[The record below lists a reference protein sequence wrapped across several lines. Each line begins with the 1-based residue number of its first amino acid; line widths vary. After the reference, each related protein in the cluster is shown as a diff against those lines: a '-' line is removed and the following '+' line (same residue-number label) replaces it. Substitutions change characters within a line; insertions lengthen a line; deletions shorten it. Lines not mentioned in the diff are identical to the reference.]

1 MEQVATVQ
9 AAPQTSLRQ
18 MLGMGQAGQVQGD
31 AFAMIFQQLMGDGAA
46 GEDGDIA
53 ALLMQMAGGLQKD
66 QEKLGAQMAAE
77 MLNTM
82 PNLSPQVMT
91 ALVQASWGA
100 DQANVEAFAAQ
111 MEAMGGK
118 DQLAALMARIPR
130 NVTQALEELVM
141 PEEQEAGQQQN
152 RDFLE
157 MLSAAWQEQP
167 KQTARTLTTQLD
179 HASIREAKA
188 LMQRD
193 RKQVVNDLP
202 DIEALQAEVDARR
215 FVPVDTGSH
224 ELQQPIV
231 PDGEELAQQVKTG
244 IFENV
249 AKGKNEFVVR
259 LKPEGIGE
267 IVVKLSEDKE
277 KISLSILTT
286 STQTAR
292 LISNEVAALQNA
304 LKPLNAEVQEITT
317 IAANEQAAQYSAQN
331 QMTDQGR
338 QSHSQ
343 QEPGHSHRAQHVTGV
358 EDGFDDT
365 VEAGLAKDDDSLDT
379 YI

>member
-1 MEQVATVQ
+1 
-9 AAPQTSLRQ
+9 
-18 MLGMGQAGQVQGD
+18 
-31 AFAMIFQQLMGDGAA
+31 MIFQQLMGDGTLG
-46 GEDGDIA
+46 GEEGSLA

-77 MLNTM
+77 MLNSCPTLN
-82 PNLSPQVMT
+82 PAVMT
-91 ALVQASWGA
+91 ALVQASWSA

-111 MEAMGGK
+111 IAAMGGK
-118 DQLAALMARIPR
+118 DQLDALLAQAQRG
-130 NVTQALEELVM
+130 VTQALEELVL
-141 PEEQEAGQQQN
+141 PEEENGTQN
-152 RDFLE
+152 KDFLE
-157 MLSAAWQEQP
+157 MLSAAWQNKPQRQDA
-167 KQTARTLTTQLD
+167 KTLSAQLD
-179 HASIREAKA
+179 HTSIREAKA

-193 RKQVVNDLP
+193 RKQTVTELP
-202 DIEALQAEVDARR
+202 DIEALQADVNARR
-215 FVPVDTGSH
+215 FVPADTGSH
-224 ELQQPIV
+224 ELPPVI
-231 PDGEELAQQVKTG
+231 PDGEELAQQVKNS

-317 IAANEQAAQYSAQN
+317 IAGNEQAAQYSAQN
-331 QMTDQGR
+331 QMTDQGK

-343 QEPGHSHRAQHVTGV
+343 QEPSHSHRGQRVAGV
-358 EDGFDDT
+358 EEDFDGT
-365 VEAGLAKDDDSLDT
+365 VEAGLAAGDDALDT

>member
-1 MEQVATVQ
+1 MEQVTTVQ

-18 MLGMGQAGQVQGD
+18 MLGMGQAGGQVQGD
-31 AFAMIFQQLMGDGAA
+31 AFAMIFQQLMGDGTLG
-46 GEDGDIA
+46 GEEGSLA

-77 MLNTM
+77 MLNSCPTLN
-82 PNLSPQVMT
+82 PAVMT
-91 ALVQASWGA
+91 ALVQASWSA

-111 MEAMGGK
+111 IAAMGGK
-118 DQLAALMARIPR
+118 DQLDALLAQAQRG
-130 NVTQALEELVM
+130 VTQALEELVL
-141 PEEQEAGQQQN
+141 PEEENGTQN
-152 RDFLE
+152 KDFLE
-157 MLSAAWQEQP
+157 MLSAAWQNKPQRQDA
-167 KQTARTLTTQLD
+167 KTLSAQLD
-179 HASIREAKA
+179 HTSIREAKA

-193 RKQVVNDLP
+193 RKQTVTELP
-202 DIEALQAEVDARR
+202 DIEALQADVNARR
-215 FVPVDTGSH
+215 FVPADTGSH
-224 ELQQPIV
+224 ELPPVI
-231 PDGEELAQQVKTG
+231 PDGEELAQQVKNS

-317 IAANEQAAQYSAQN
+317 IAGNEQASQYSAQN
-331 QMTDQGR
+331 QMTDQGK

-343 QEPGHSHRAQHVTGV
+343 QEPSHSHRGQRVAGV
-358 EDGFDDT
+358 EEDFDGT
-365 VEAGLAKDDDSLDT
+365 VEAGLAAGDDALDT

>member
-31 AFAMIFQQLMGDGAA
+31 AFAMIFQQMMGDGTL
-46 GEDGDIA
+46 GGDGDIA

-118 DQLAALMARIPR
+118 DQLAALMARAQR
-130 NVTQALEELVM
+130 GVTQALEELVL
-141 PEEQEAGQQQN
+141 PEEEEGQQNQ
-152 RDFLE
+152 DFLE

-167 KQTARTLTTQLD
+167 KQTARPLTTQLD

-231 PDGEELAQQVKTG
+231 PDGEELAQQVKSG
-244 IFENV
+244 ILENV

-317 IAANEQAAQYSAQN
+317 VAANEQAAQYSAQN

-338 QSHSQ
+338 QSHSR
-343 QEPGHSHRAQHVTGV
+343 QEPSHSHRAQQVTGV

-365 VEAGLAKDDDSLDT
+365 VETGLAKDDDSLDT

>member
-1 MEQVATVQ
+1 MEQVTTVQ

-18 MLGMGQAGQVQGD
+18 MLGMGQAGGQVQGD
-31 AFAMIFQQLMGDGAA
+31 AFAMIFQQLMRDGTLG
-46 GEDGDIA
+46 GEEGGLA

-77 MLNTM
+77 MLNSCPTLN
-82 PNLSPQVMT
+82 PAVMT
-91 ALVQASWGA
+91 ALVQASWSA

-111 MEAMGGK
+111 IEAMGGK
-118 DQLAALMARIPR
+118 DQLDALLAQAQRG
-130 NVTQALEELVM
+130 VTQALEELVM
-141 PEEQEAGQQQN
+141 PEEENGTQN
-152 RDFLE
+152 KDFLE
-157 MLSAAWQEQP
+157 MLSTAWQNKPQRQEA
-167 KQTARTLTTQLD
+167 KTLSAQLD
-179 HASIREAKA
+179 HTSIREAKA

-193 RKQVVNDLP
+193 RKQTVTELP
-202 DIEALQAEVDARR
+202 DIEALQADVNAKR
-215 FVPVDTGSH
+215 FVPADTGSH
-224 ELQQPIV
+224 ELPPVI
-231 PDGEELAQQVKTG
+231 PDGEELAQQVKNS

-277 KISLSILTT
+277 RISLSILTT

-317 IAANEQAAQYSAQN
+317 IAGNEQAAQYSAQN
-331 QMTDQGR
+331 QMTDQGK

-343 QEPGHSHRAQHVTGV
+343 QEPSHSHRGQRVAGV
-358 EDGFDDT
+358 EEDFDGT
-365 VEAGLAKDDDSLDT
+365 VEAGLAAGDDALDT

>member
-31 AFAMIFQQLMGDGAA
+31 AFAMIFQQMMGDGTL
-46 GEDGDIA
+46 GGDGDIA

-118 DQLAALMARIPR
+118 DQLAALMARAQR
-130 NVTQALEELVM
+130 GVTQALEELVL
-141 PEEQEAGQQQN
+141 PEEEEGQQNQ
-152 RDFLE
+152 DFLE

-167 KQTARTLTTQLD
+167 KQTARPLTTQLD

-231 PDGEELAQQVKTG
+231 PDGEELAQQVKSG
-244 IFENV
+244 ILENV

-317 IAANEQAAQYSAQN
+317 VAANEQAAQYSAQN

-338 QSHSQ
+338 QSHSR
-343 QEPGHSHRAQHVTGV
+343 QEPGNSRRAQQVTGV

-365 VEAGLAKDDDSLDT
+365 VEEGLVKDDDSLDT

>member
-31 AFAMIFQQLMGDGAA
+31 AFAMIFQQMMGDGTL
-46 GEDGDIA
+46 GGDGDIA

-118 DQLAALMARIPR
+118 DQLAALMARAQR
-130 NVTQALEELVM
+130 GVTQALEELVL
-141 PEEQEAGQQQN
+141 PEEEEGQQNQ
-152 RDFLE
+152 DFLE

-167 KQTARTLTTQLD
+167 KQTARPLTTQLD

-317 IAANEQAAQYSAQN
+317 VAANEQAAQYSAQN

-343 QEPGHSHRAQHVTGV
+343 QEPGHSHRAQRVTGV

>member
-31 AFAMIFQQLMGDGAA
+31 AFAMIFQQMMGDGTL
-46 GEDGDIA
+46 GGDGDIA

-118 DQLAALMARIPR
+118 DQLAALMARAQR
-130 NVTQALEELVM
+130 GVTQALEELVL
-141 PEEQEAGQQQN
+141 PEGEEGQQNQ
-152 RDFLE
+152 DFLE

-167 KQTARTLTTQLD
+167 KQTARPLTTQLD

-231 PDGEELAQQVKTG
+231 PDGEELAQQVKSG
-244 IFENV
+244 ILENV

-317 IAANEQAAQYSAQN
+317 VAANEQAAQYSAQN

-338 QSHSQ
+338 QSHSR
-343 QEPGHSHRAQHVTGV
+343 QEPGHSQRAQRVTGV

-365 VEAGLAKDDDSLDT
+365 VEAGLVKDDDSLDT